1 MSEQDL
7 SKDISTTDWTEN
19 IHVDVTDEDKYWYPT
34 RDRFFIRMS
43 FNEVWLLVKIVS
55 PNHVDVYQ
63 VACRN
68 EQTKQDTYR
77 LACSFTGLSRI
88 FIPQPS
94 KRYRGAN
101 LLLEKRQTNGTLL
114 YTFIHMNISQFSTD
128 IPITDFFI
136 MIGNGAYIYA
146 HAFDEHNRCYLLW
159 DNVLLNS
166 VPNHHLDDPSQYW
179 IDESHMRFTLC
190 VGPEKREE
198 NFGVIVDS
206 NNDAKRFF
214 KYQVED
220 SLNKMRERRT
230 AEIERS
236 YGITKVFDEEDGGY
250 TTTFPDNVGEQY
262 RSSLDCL
269 EEELDQF
276 DISALPKEEIFL
288 PSLDQPKARSKN
300 KPEDK
305 RIFRLATL
313 EDWKAYQTMLRNR
326 FGCSPIPSTTV
337 LRFTE
342 PTLNNLRVSFQFE

>member
-1 MSEQDL
+1 M
-7 SKDISTTDWTEN
+7 
-19 IHVDVTDEDKYWYPT
+19 
-34 RDRFFIRMS
+34 
-43 FNEVWLLVKIVS
+43 WLQVRIVAAD
-55 PNHVDVYQ
+55 HVDVYH
-63 VACRN
+63 VINRN
-68 EQTKQDTYR
+68 EHTKQDTYR

-94 KRYRGAN
+94 KRLRGVN
-101 LLLEKRQTNGTLL
+101 ILLEKRQADGTLL
-114 YTFIHMNISQFSTD
+114 YTFIDSSIRQFSTNV
-128 IPITDFFI
+128 PITEFYAI
-136 MIGNGAYIYA
+136 NNASWGVYA
-146 HAFDEHNRCYLLW
+146 HAFDKRDRCYLLSE
-159 DNVLLNS
+159 NVLLNS

-179 IDESHMRFTLC
+179 IDKSTRFTML
-190 VGPEKREE
+190 VGFGKRERE
-198 NFGVIVDS
+198 FGVIVDS
-206 NNDAKRFF
+206 NYDAEQFLE
-214 KYQVED
+214 YQVED
-220 SLNKMRERRT
+220 SLNKMRERRSE
-230 AEIERS
+230 EIARS

-326 FGCSPIPSTTV
+326 FGCSPVPSTTV
-337 LRFTE
+337 LRFTK
-342 PTLNNLRVSFQFE
+342 PAIVK